1 MQQET
6 ERIQKG
12 EGTRNYSDAFK
23 PQPLSLLPGAAVY
36 SIFKADLLEGGKLN
50 RCYPELQLFI

>member
-36 SIFKADLLEGGKLN
+36 SIFKAALFEDSKLN
-50 RCYPELQLFI
+50 RCYPIPWLFI